1 MARQSRHDHLKIATN
16 AAGGATCA
24 LSPNSSFSKFDLDH
38 ESVRIRSKGNP
49 VMGLMELILT
59 VCALA
64 QPASCEE
71 TNLSFVDQ
79 GQSLAECAMAAPPT
93 IAEWASH
100 HPTRFVAR
108 WRCGY
113 PGQEEKDL

>member
-1 MARQSRHDHLKIATN
+1 
-16 AAGGATCA
+16 
-24 LSPNSSFSKFDLDH
+24 
-38 ESVRIRSKGNP
+38 
-49 VMGLMELILT
+49 MGLMELILT

-71 TNLSFVDQ
+71 ATLAFVDQ
-79 GQSLAECAMAAPPT
+79 GESLMQCAMSAPPT
-93 IAEWASH
+93 IAEWVNH

-113 PGQEEKDL
+113 PEKESHDL